1 MAGYVVLEDFYDLR
15 DAQPCGVLSHAYH
28 EYRAGDGYPRAGYE
42 PTPERIQELLSDT
55 NARGRALIA
64 ARAAGRKRKG
74 GGSA

>member
-1 MAGYVVLEDFYDLR
+1 MYTVLEGFFDLQ
-15 DAQPCGVLSHAYH
+15 DARPCGVLSHVYH
-28 EYRAGDGYPRAGYE
+28 EYRAGDNYPRAGYE

-74 GGSA
+74 GGT